1 MISERQ
7 PGKVMR
13 LHLSEGDEYQGK
25 PLYAAIINKCLELD
39 VSGTTVLRGI
49 EGFGESLE
57 MHRSGLLNHD
67 RPVVIQIVE
76 TAEKVESILP
86 ELQHMLGNGMIA
98 VSDVE
103 LLRVEKIS
111 GPATP

>member
-1 MISERQ
+1 MTSERQ
-7 PGKVMR
+7 PGKLVC
-13 LHLSEGDEYQGK
+13 LHLSEGEECQGK
-25 PLYAAIINKCLELD
+25 PLYEAIVNKCMELD

-49 EGFGESLE
+49 EGFGESSE

-86 ELQHMLGNGMIA
+86 ELQQMLGNGMVA

-111 GPATP
+111 GHMMP